1 MKKSATKS
9 QSPPK
14 ALTKAK
20 PGASEAKPVK
30 LLAGGNPQIAKAE
43 GDASCGAQKPRR
55 SSYPCEYSP
64 LGRRSRTPVSPHDL
78 GSSYRSPDSKMQ
90 LLWLPES
97 CCLPSGCS
105 QSVANFISLVAENL
119 FLRKQLT
126 RPCLSQWSTSGRA

>member
-43 GDASCGAQKPRR
+43 GDAPCGAQKPRR
-55 SSYPCEYSP
+55 SSYPCEVSRLGGRSRAAVFHMICGLRTAVLTVQCSSYGFQSLAVYPPAVLSRLRISP
-64 LGRRSRTPVSPHDL
+64 LWLLRTYFSE
-78 GSSYRSPDSKMQ
+78 SS
-90 LLWLPES
+90 
-97 CCLPSGCS
+97 S
-105 QSVANFISLVAENL
+105 QNHV
-119 FLRKQLT
+119 
-126 RPCLSQWSTSGRA
+126 

>member
-14 ALTKAK
+14 APTKAK

-43 GDASCGAQKPRR
+43 GDPPCGAQKPRR

-64 LGRRSRTPVSPHDL
+64 LGRRSRTPVFHMIW
-78 GSSYRSPDSKMQ
+78 GSYRSPDSKMQ

-105 QSVANFISLVAENL
+105 QSVANFTSLVAENL

>member
-43 GDASCGAQKPRR
+43 GDPPCGAQKPRR

-64 LGRRSRTPVSPHDL
+64 LGRRSRTPVFHMIWGL
-78 GSSYRSPDSKMQ
+78 RTAVLTVKCSSYGFQSLAVYPPAVLSRLRISP
-90 LLWLPES
+90 LWLLRTYFSES
-97 CCLPSGCS
+97 SS
-105 QSVANFISLVAENL
+105 QDHV
-119 FLRKQLT
+119 
-126 RPCLSQWSTSGRA
+126 